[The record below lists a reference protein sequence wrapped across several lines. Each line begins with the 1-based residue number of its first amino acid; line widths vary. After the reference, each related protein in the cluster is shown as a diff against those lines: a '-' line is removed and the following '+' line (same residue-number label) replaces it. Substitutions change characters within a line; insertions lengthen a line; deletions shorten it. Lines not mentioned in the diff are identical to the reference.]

1 MKTLSANTLS
11 QQFPQL
17 SPLIINEYPKRQ
29 IFLLPQITFRG
40 FLSQHTPSHSLQ
52 LIFGVATDLFIESP
66 PQAIAN
72 ISNRPKIALQLIFVL
87 DTQDTRESPQNER
100 SSLCWF
106 LSFLLPFMDRPTC
119 FNNKSLSHTLTPPY
133 FCLPTINQEGTIS
146 VPATFSQSFL
156 FENNPINLHQR
167 IGGRSKDVLYHQSPP
182 LEYHTQSPEKVG
194 HHCNIFMIV
203 QYLQQ
208 NGITIGI
215 NSWQNNSAPFPR
227 PLTGPF
233 QSAPQIT
240 PTPPHTIL
248 IYIHKTCE
256 F

>member
-66 PQAIAN
+66 PQAVAN
-72 ISNRPKIALQLIFVL
+72 ISNRLKNSPPVNFCARYTRHLRVTSKR
-87 DTQDTRESPQNER
+87 TQFI
-100 SSLCWF
+100 SLV

-146 VPATFSQSFL
+146 VPATSSRSFL
-156 FENNPINLHQR
+156 FE
-167 IGGRSKDVLYHQSPP
+167 
-182 LEYHTQSPEKVG
+182 
-194 HHCNIFMIV
+194 
-203 QYLQQ
+203 
-208 NGITIGI
+208 TI
-215 NSWQNNSAPFPR
+215 P
-227 PLTGPF
+227 
-233 QSAPQIT
+233 
-240 PTPPHTIL
+240 
-248 IYIHKTCE
+248 
-256 F
+256 